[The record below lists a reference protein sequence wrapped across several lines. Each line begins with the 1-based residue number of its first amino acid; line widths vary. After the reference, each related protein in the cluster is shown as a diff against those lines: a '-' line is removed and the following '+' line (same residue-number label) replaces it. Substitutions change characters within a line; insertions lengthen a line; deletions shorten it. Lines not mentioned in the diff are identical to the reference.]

1 MKLNLRFPLL
11 TLLVVAGLASCKTE
25 DPVVPP
31 ADMRVTLTYDTNLSS
46 QPAEM
51 AEVVLTSVGTGEKLT
66 AVTNASGVAEFKQI
80 AVGTYNL
87 TAKRQFTADAY
98 RQFTGLTVA
107 APVLFQASMQSIVLT
122 SMQGNTQTLV
132 LKAGATGDWVI
143 KQLYYAGSDR
153 TDGALFR
160 DQFIELYNNSDTL
173 RYADGLYFAQLDG
186 NRSIPAGTRPVF
198 LLPSNQYDWSKSIGM
213 PGTVKANDDF
223 VYTRTLFQLPGTG
236 RQYPVEPGKSVVI
249 AQTALNH
256 KAPFTGNDG
265 KAITAKNPDLTID
278 LSKATFEAFFGR
290 GLDSDIDNPAVP
302 NIRVI
307 QPFGT
312 DMILDNSGRDGYA
325 VFRSATD
332 AADLPKY
339 PRPNTTAITTNTDY
353 FYQIPKRLLLDAV
366 ECQESPSKL
375 IPRKL
380 TDELDA
386 GYTFTP
392 KGSFTSQAVIRKVA
406 RTFGTRRV
414 LQDTN
419 NSTDD
424 FQPIDRPKP
433 FEF

>member
-160 DQFIELYNNSDTL
+160 D
-173 RYADGLYFAQLDG
+173 RQL
-186 NRSIPAGTRPVF
+186 A
-198 LLPSNQYDWSKSIGM
+198 
-213 PGTVKANDDF
+213 
-223 VYTRTLFQLPGTG
+223 
-236 RQYPVEPGKSVVI
+236 
-249 AQTALNH
+249 
-256 KAPFTGNDG
+256 
-265 KAITAKNPDLTID
+265 
-278 LSKATFEAFFGR
+278 
-290 GLDSDIDNPAVP
+290 
-302 NIRVI
+302 
-307 QPFGT
+307 
-312 DMILDNSGRDGYA
+312 
-325 VFRSATD
+325 
-332 AADLPKY
+332 
-339 PRPNTTAITTNTDY
+339 
-353 FYQIPKRLLLDAV
+353 
-366 ECQESPSKL
+366 
-375 IPRKL
+375 
-380 TDELDA
+380 
-386 GYTFTP
+386 
-392 KGSFTSQAVIRKVA
+392 
-406 RTFGTRRV
+406 
-414 LQDTN
+414 
-419 NSTDD
+419 
-424 FQPIDRPKP
+424 
-433 FEF
+433 